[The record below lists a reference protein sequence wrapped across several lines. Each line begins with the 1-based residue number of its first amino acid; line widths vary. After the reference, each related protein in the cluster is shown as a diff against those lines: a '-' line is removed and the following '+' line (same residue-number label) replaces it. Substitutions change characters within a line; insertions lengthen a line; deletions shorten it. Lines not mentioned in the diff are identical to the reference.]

1 MATSLPE
8 TSKLNRVRLVAV
20 LLLLSSLVAA
30 NDLRAQE
37 PIEIAPEEALS
48 HVGELVRVC
57 GTVASA
63 AYMAASRRQ
72 PTYFNFGQPYPHH
85 TFTALIW
92 GENRHKFARPP
103 IQTFEGKL
111 ICVTGTVSVW
121 KGKPQIIVSEPDQM
135 ELAEPTESSRPAG
148 GEGVLSSLEAI
159 FVKALLD
166 AYGED
171 ANWGSGEWDHETVEA
186 MSRFQ
191 EAMDIRPTGNPDP
204 ETLRAMATR
213 TLDLSDEEQE
223 RIIRLV
229 LFQLAQRQ
237 E

>member
-1 MATSLPE
+1 
-8 TSKLNRVRLVAV
+8 
-20 LLLLSSLVAA
+20 
-30 NDLRAQE
+30 
-37 PIEIAPEEALS
+37 ALS

-57 GTVASA
+57 GTVTTAS
-63 AYMAASRRQ
+63 YMAASKRQ

-92 GENRHKFARPP
+92 GENRHKFPRPP
-103 IQTFEGKL
+103 IQTFDGKR
-111 ICVTGTVSVW
+111 ICVTGVVSVW
-121 KGKPQIIVSEPDQM
+121 KSKAQIIVSEPDQM
-135 ELAEPTESSRPAG
+135 ELAEPTDPTQPAAG
-148 GEGVLSSLEAI
+148 RAVLTDLEAI
-159 FVKALLD
+159 FVKALLE

-171 ANWGSGEWDHETVEA
+171 ANYGSGEWDQETVEA

-191 EAMDIRPTGNPDP
+191 EAMDIRPSGNPDP
-204 ETLRAMATR
+204 ETLRAMAKR
-213 TLDLSDEEQE
+213 TLDLSDEAQE